1 MKVEA
6 QVGINAYAE
15 VVVHDEDGRGV
26 LVGVG
31 RVTLVL
37 NRDSGLVDLLV
48 VRVKNHSPSVIKRK
62 VVTIGTYTITV
73 CICYDESTSCDTLQT
88 KLLVISHSF

>member
-48 VRVKNHSPSVIKRK
+48 VRVKDHSPSAIKRK
-62 VVTIGTYTITV
+62 QWSPQELIR
-73 CICYDESTSCDTLQT
+73 
-88 KLLVISHSF
+88 